1 MVLFFMLSL
10 SHAHVQGLSNWSW
23 RVYYCYWAAMHT
35 AAKTAVH
42 CSCSMQVSQL
52 AHILAPLIIIRLQQ
66 QVLYECPVVVVVMVL
81 QVCNST

>member
-10 SHAHVQGLSNWSW
+10 PHPHVQGLSNWSW

-35 AAKTAVH
+35 AAKSAGSYFSSTYF
-42 CSCSMQVSQL
+42 L
-52 AHILAPLIIIRLQQ
+52 LIIIRLQQ
-66 QVLYECPVVVVVMVL
+66 QVLYECPVVVMVL